1 MAMRAVLLAVLLLA
15 ACTGASP
22 SPSPTP
28 DPVRILATGLSLDSV
43 APLGVGAATTQAEYD
58 SLWTGSDRSFGA
70 PSIDFDLEIAL
81 YLGMAGSS
89 SCPEEFM
96 GLVVDPEAGVVYG
109 SWRQP
114 SALSACTDDLQSQGV
129 LLAVSRAVLPSSEF
143 LFSLREQPVC
153 AECPDQPDRIVVN
166 P

>member
-1 MAMRAVLLAVLLLA
+1 MRAVLAVLLLA

-28 DPVRILATGLSLDSV
+28 DPVRIVASGLSLASV
-43 APLGVGAATTQAEYD
+43 ATLGVGAATTQAEYD
-58 SLWTGSDRSFGA
+58 SLWAGSDRSPPA
-70 PSIDFDLEIAL
+70 ATIDFDREVVLF
-81 YLGMAGSS
+81 LGMAGSS
-89 SCPEEFM
+89 SCPEEFL
-96 GLVVDPEAGVVYG
+96 GLVVEPETGVVYG

-114 SALSACTDDLQSQGV
+114 SALSACTDDLQWQGV

-143 LFSLREQPVC
+143 VFSLREQAVC
-153 AECPDQPDRIVVN
+153 ADCPEHPDRMVVR